1 MPTEI
6 RIEKYLTDAK
16 TRGLGLH
23 LSSYDVPRTGKV
35 DFDKLAG
42 VLNID
47 FEYIDQEP
55 FSERELA
62 DHIYVKVGKNSGKI
76 IGFAIPVER
85 YKIGEVRLTIS
96 NALEAVD
103 RALEQKIPKL
113 KRFNQRENYELVRSV
128 LNQNRSLMEA
138 TAAAL

>member
-6 RIEKYLTDAK
+6 RIEKYVTEAK

-35 DFDKLAG
+35 DFDKRTG
-42 VLNID
+42 VLNIE

-55 FSERELA
+55 VIDGEQI

-76 IGFAIPVER
+76 IGIAIPVQK
-85 YKIGEVRLTIS
+85 YKIGEVRLTVS

-103 RALEQKIPKL
+103 RALEQKISKL

-128 LNQNRSLMEA
+128 LNQNRSVMEA
-138 TAAAL
+138 TAAAP